1 MGENNCK
8 WKNAHRKRTG
18 NRQLQIRV
26 IVLTQGEVGSCGGKA
41 LSEADQTDGRLCWRV
56 KKEQNHPPGFEI
68 LFDRRLIVRTSQKE
82 EDEWL
87 LGIDQ

>member
-1 MGENNCK
+1 M
-8 WKNAHRKRTG
+8 R
-18 NRQLQIRV
+18 RQGPL
-26 IVLTQGEVGSCGGKA
+26 
-41 LSEADQTDGRLCWRV
+41 EADQTDGRLCWRV

-68 LFDRRLIVRTSQKE
+68 LFDRRLIFRTSQKE